1 MADRK
6 LGRANHRAKT
16 SLSWHDGWHGLASGQ
31 PIYGHLLT
39 PRARGDGHCGRLPA
53 PPGTGSQKAPTMA
66 APPGTGSQKAPTV
79 GPHVTFIHYIHFRIF
94 INKYTYLF
102 IYGLSIYVF
111 VYYLL
116 VYCLCIYLLIYVFI
130 CVICYLFI

>member
-1 MADRK
+1 MYLSMYLLICLFIYVLICIYLSIYVFIIYMHTRLLNRISFVADRK
-6 LGRANHRAKT
+6 RGCANHRAKT
-16 SLSWHDGWHGLASGQ
+16 SLSWHDAWHGLASGQ

-79 GPHVTFIHYIHFRIF
+79 APHVTYIYI
-94 INKYTYLF
+94 
-102 IYGLSIYVF
+102 IYIYV
-111 VYYLL
+111 YT
-116 VYCLCIYLLIYVFI
+116 
-130 CVICYLFI
+130 